1 MGLKDLLGEEL
12 YQQVQEQLEED
23 TDLIVND
30 GNYIPREKLNEKSD
44 KIEMLEDQLDDVKG
58 QVNERDTQLEQ
69 LKNDSQTSDELKS
82 RIEELKKQNKQQ
94 KEEHETKIQEREQEY
109 QSKIENQAFD
119 SKLELALRDAQAKN
133 PQAVKALIKTDEVK
147 LDGDKLLGLE
157 EQVKNLKESD
167 NYLFGEEQITGNSPS
182 GDGKTPSP
190 KPDPGEMT
198 DEEYIKWREEN
209 EPQ

>member
-30 GNYIPREKLNEKSD
+30 GNYIPREKLNEKND
-44 KIEMLEDQLDDVKG
+44 KIEMLEGQLDDVKG

-69 LKNDSQTSDELKS
+69 LKNDTQASEELKS
-82 RIEELKKQNKQQ
+82 RIEELEAQNQEQ
-94 KEEHETKIQEREQEY
+94 KEEYENKIQQQEEEY
-109 QSKIENQAFD
+109 QNKIEQQNFEN
-119 SKLELALRDAQAKN
+119 SLELALRDAQAKN
-133 PQAVKALIKTDEVK
+133 PQAVKALLDTEEIKF
-147 LDGDKLLGLE
+147 DGDKLLGLE
-157 EQVKNLKESD
+157 DQIESLKENES
-167 NYLFGEEQITGNSPS
+167 YLFGEEQIIGNSPS